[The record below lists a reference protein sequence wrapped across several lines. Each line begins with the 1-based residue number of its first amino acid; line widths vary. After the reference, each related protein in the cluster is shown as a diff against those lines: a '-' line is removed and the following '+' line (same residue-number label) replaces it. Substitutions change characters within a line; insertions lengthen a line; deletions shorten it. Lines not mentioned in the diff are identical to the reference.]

1 MCRSEYEENVIQC
14 TDCGATLVE
23 HLPPEETEAEP
34 EAEVVEVF
42 EASGEKEALVV
53 KGLLESEGIMCSLSS
68 DVPHS
73 VLPLNINGLGAVRIS
88 VAEQDAERA
97 REILS
102 AYEQEGSDLDI

>member
-1 MCRSEYEENVIQC
+1 
-14 TDCGATLVE
+14 
-23 HLPPEETEAEP
+23 
-34 EAEVVEVF
+34 
-42 EASGEKEALVV
+42 
-53 KGLLESEGIMCSLSS
+53 MCSLSS